1 MGYNVMQY
9 NDDWEI
15 NNLSS
20 KPDVSYLLLFTWF
33 LLKLKI
39 IFV

>member
-20 KPDVSYLLLFTWF
+20 KPDVSYVLLFNMISSQ
-33 LLKLKI
+33 KKI